1 MSDFIRGNQLLRS
14 GKLEEAIAA
23 YQSAIAQ
30 NSDFY
35 LYHQKLGEALE
46 QLGCCEDAVEAYQRS
61 IELNS
66 NSSFSYNSFG
76 QILVKK
82 GQFNEAIDMYRTAI
96 KLNPSF
102 HGFNYNLA
110 KALITKNDFQNA
122 IAELELCLDKNP
134 QHYPSYNLIGDLLVQ
149 EKQEDKL
156 IQLYKQGLLATRHNY
171 TDHQKLI
178 QKISTLGLDGENF
191 FNDTFLKNL
200 QVVSDFWESHQP
212 VRKKNEWVLIECASP
227 TGWGLYATGRNL
239 IAAKYLQKLYG
250 YRIAAWCRPY
260 EVDTASW
267 TKGAIDYQLKQ
278 VLISFGV
285 EKFIIP
291 NGDFGLNEHQ
301 KSQLENFSSEA
312 NSQNFKYLLQDF
324 KCDDLHIGDLVYD
337 LILKGTGLSTPIF
350 DESIIAALESGCL
363 AHNFWKN
370 FLHSCQVKF
379 FLSTHA
385 TVYHHGLISRLVA
398 TKKGVV
404 CFINDIEPS
413 TRRYETIDDLYNP
426 EGFISEKLFLYFWNN
441 YKYKSA
447 AIGKDI
453 VENTMGIKSYGGNS
467 SYVTF
472 AYSSDKKVYTHPEFC
487 EQLNLDPSR
496 PIVVIASHAFD
507 DCPHCSHHRLFVDY
521 YEWLVETL
529 KICSQ
534 IDSINWII
542 KEHPSVVRGDYV
554 VDKTAKELVN
564 NEYSLC
570 EHIHLAPDD
579 ISNLSL
585 IDFCHAI
592 VTVSGTI
599 AHELACFGIPS
610 ILAGSSTYSEC
621 GFTNNPQSVDE
632 YKALLYSI
640 EQQEK
645 LTDEK
650 IEKAHVAYAIQ
661 YYHKRCFATTNFI
674 LGYSNPYSAIES
686 WVNRIKSDEIG
697 AFEEDPFLKMFMIQ
711 ILLKKECLLRFNEL
725 LDMD

>member
-1 MSDFIRGNQLLRS
+1 MSDLIRDNLSLTNRQTQ
-14 GKLEEAIAA
+14 EEITA
-23 YQSAIAQ
+23 YQSAIT
-30 NSDFY
+30 
-35 LYHQKLGEALE
+35 
-46 QLGCCEDAVEAYQRS
+46 
-61 IELNS
+61 I
-66 NSSFSYNSFG
+66 
-76 QILVKK
+76 
-82 GQFNEAIDMYRTAI
+82 
-96 KLNPSF
+96 NPSF
-102 HGFNYNLA
+102 HEFHYHLA
-110 KALITKNDFQNA
+110 KVMINKNDFQNA

-200 QVVSDFWESHQP
+200 QVVSDFWESQRS

-239 IAAKYLQKLYG
+239 IAAKYLQKFYG
-250 YRIAAWCRPY
+250 YRIAAWCRPC
-260 EVDTASW
+260 EVDTAAW
-267 TKGAIDYQLKQ
+267 TKGVIDYQLKQ

-301 KSQLENFSSEA
+301 KSQMENFSSEA

-337 LILKGTGLSTPIF
+337 LMLRSSPGRSTPIF
-350 DESIIAALESGCL
+350 DEKQRIIAALESGCL
-363 AHNFWKN
+363 AYNFWKN

-379 FLSTHA
+379 FVSSHA
-385 TVYHHGLISRLVA
+385 TIYQHGLISRLVSS
-398 TKKGVV
+398 KKGIV
-404 CFINDIEPS
+404 FGINVLF
-413 TRRYETIDDLYNP
+413 TRRYETVVELLDGGL
-426 EGFISEKLFLYFWNN
+426 ISEKLFLYFWNH
-441 YKYKSA
+441 YKQKSA
-447 AIGKDI
+447 AIGKER
-453 VENTMGIKSYGGNS
+453 VENTMGIKPSGTRNPYP
-467 SYVTF
+467 TM
-472 AYSSDKKVYTHPEFC
+472 AYSSDKKVYTRPEFC
-487 EQLNLDPSR
+487 EQLNLDPSL
-496 PIVVIASHAFD
+496 PIVIVASHVFNDA
-507 DCPHCSHHRLFVDY
+507 PHCFRHRLFVDY

-542 KEHPSVVRGDYV
+542 KEHPSVVKGDYV

-621 GFTNNPQSVDE
+621 GFTNNPQSIDE

-640 EQQEK
+640 DQQEK

-661 YYHKRCFATTNFI
+661 YHHLRNQSNFN
-674 LGYSNPYSAIES
+674 LSFSEPYSEMES
-686 WVNRIKSDEIG
+686 WANVIKSGEIG
-697 AFEEDPFLKMFMIQ
+697 TIEEDPFFNNFMIQ
-711 ILLKKECLLRFNEL
+711 ILLKKKYLLRFDQL
-725 LDMD
+725 LDRG